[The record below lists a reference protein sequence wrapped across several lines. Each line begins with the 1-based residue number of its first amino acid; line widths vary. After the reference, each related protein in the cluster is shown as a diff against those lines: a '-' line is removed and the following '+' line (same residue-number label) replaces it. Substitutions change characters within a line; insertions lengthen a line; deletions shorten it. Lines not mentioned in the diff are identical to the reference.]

1 MPFVTKLRLTS
12 GDRAVLDR
20 VVDDVKERAER
31 KGAELKGPHSRPPS
45 KLSVPQYQSVPPAD
59 DDAGQFSSWQYTV
72 YAREMEIVGHESFA
86 RQVTERDFPSS
97 VYLEVEI
104 ERRAGIGS

>member
-1 MPFVTKLRLTS
+1 MPFVTKLRMTS

-20 VVDDVKERAER
+20 VVDDIKQGAER

-45 KLSVPQYQSVPPAD
+45 KLSVPQYQSVPPGED
-59 DDAGQFSSWQYTV
+59 GGEFSPWRYTV

-97 VYLEVEI
+97 IHLEVEI

>member
-1 MPFVTKLRLTS
+1 MPFVTKLRMTS
-12 GDRAVLDR
+12 GDRTVLDR
-20 VVDDVKERAER
+20 VVDDIKTRAER

-45 KLSVPQYQSVPPAD
+45 KLSVPQHQSVPPEGD
-59 DDAGQFSSWQYTV
+59 GGQFGSWSYTV

-86 RQVTERDFPSS
+86 RQVTERDFPDSIH
-97 VYLEVEI
+97 VEVEI